1 VANPAACGEGISLHK
16 AAHNA
21 IYFDRSFNAAHFL
34 QSVDRIH
41 RRGLPNNIDTHI
53 YVLTVNGTI
62 EEAVKSRLSE
72 KVAALSKILADPS
85 LASMIYDPEDVS
97 EYGPE
102 VDFMD
107 QSDLAAIERLIL
119 R

>member
-1 VANPAACGEGISLHK
+1 
-16 AAHNA
+16 
-21 IYFDRSFNAAHFL
+21 
-34 QSVDRIH
+34 
-41 RRGLPNNIDTHI
+41 
-53 YVLTVNGTI
+53 
-62 EEAVKSRLSE
+62 
-72 KVAALSKILADPS
+72 
-85 LASMIYDPEDVS
+85 MIYDPEDVS

>member
-1 VANPAACGEGISLHK
+1 
-16 AAHNA
+16 
-21 IYFDRSFNAAHFL
+21 
-34 QSVDRIH
+34 
-41 RRGLPNNIDTHI
+41 
-53 YVLTVNGTI
+53 VNGTI